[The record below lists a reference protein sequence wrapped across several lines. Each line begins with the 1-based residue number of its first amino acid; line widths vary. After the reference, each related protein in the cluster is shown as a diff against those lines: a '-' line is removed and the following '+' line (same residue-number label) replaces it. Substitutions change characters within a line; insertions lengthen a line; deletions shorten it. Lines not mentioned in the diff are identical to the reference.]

1 LVTLFRKETDVEGQL
16 WERLYSVVS
25 DTGKRGG
32 CSFARERVADRCVA
46 LVYLWAALHDR
57 PTVWACD
64 ARNWPGDQQWRPLPS
79 QSTMSKR
86 LRTVGVLGLLS
97 RCEAELRDLLPRGP
111 SEWLDAKPLP
121 VGGASKDRDA
131 RAGRCVR
138 GKARGYKVHGVLDAR
153 GRAAVDAWTLA
164 SMADNEKRVAPEAVP
179 AAVASNAAAGVAV
192 LYVAAD
198 NEYDGNDTYDMVA
211 AAAEWAPQLVT
222 SPRKSSRGGG
232 RAKAPGHR
240 RQSPRRLRSTALAQA
255 YDSSLNPLGRRDA
268 SRGPGAQLL
277 HDRGGIERRFGL
289 WGNFGGG
296 LSPLPN
302 WVRTPH
308 RVALW
313 VQAKILILMAWELR
327 KRPKPR
333 YKSKDLRAA

>member
-1 LVTLFRKETDVEGQL
+1 MEGQL
-16 WERLYSVVS
+16 WRRLYTVVS
-25 DTGKRGG
+25 GMGKRGG
-32 CSFARERVADRCVA
+32 CSFAGKVFSDWWVA

-64 ARNWPGDQQWRPLPS
+64 VRNWPEAEQWRSLPS
-79 QSTMSKR
+79 QSTMSRR
-86 LRTVGVLGLLS
+86 LRTVGVLMLLS
-97 RCEAELRDLLPRGP
+97 RCEAQLRDLLPRGP
-111 SEWLDAKPLP
+111 SKWLDAKPLP

-138 GKARGYKVHGVLDAR
+138 GKGRGYKVHAVGDAR
-153 GRAAVDAWTLA
+153 ERAAVDAWTLA
-164 SMADNEKRVAPEAVP
+164 SMADNEKRIAPEVVP
-179 AAVASNAAAGVAV
+179 AAVRSNAAAGVAA
-192 LYVAAD
+192 LYFATD

-211 AAAEWAPQLVT
+211 ASAQWAPQMVAA
-222 SPRKSSRGGG
+222 PRKSSRGGG

-240 RQSPRRLRSTALAQA
+240 RQSPRRLRGTALAQA
-255 YDSSLNPLGRRDA
+255 YDSPLNPLGRKDVP
-268 SRGPGAQLL
+268 RGLGAQLL

-289 WGNFGGG
+289 WGNFGCG

-313 VQAKILILMAWELR
+313 VQAKLLILMAWELE
-327 KRPKPR
+327 KPPKPR
-333 YKSKDLRAA
+333 DKNKELCAA